1 VSNDVANETG
11 SYGVVP
17 KCKTRCARRHLHVAP
32 SSQAIGPPEYV
43 VKRNAPYL
51 LRVRR
56 ATGTNA
62 RLADSVHLR
71 AELPHR
77 TIALDLGPFEC
88 SSAR

>member
-17 KCKTRCARRHLHVAP
+17 KCKARCARRHLHVAP
-32 SSQAIGPPEYV
+32 SSQASGPEEYL
-43 VKRNAPYL
+43 VKRNAAYL

-56 ATGTNA
+56 AIDIDA
-62 RLADSVHLR
+62 RLADSMHLR